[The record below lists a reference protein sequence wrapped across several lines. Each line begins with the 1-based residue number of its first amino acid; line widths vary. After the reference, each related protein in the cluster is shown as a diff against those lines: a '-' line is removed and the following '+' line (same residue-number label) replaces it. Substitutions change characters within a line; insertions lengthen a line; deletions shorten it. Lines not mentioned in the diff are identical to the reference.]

1 MGKDIKKENKVSRIT
16 VLLGAGSSLEIGGI
30 TSYELTKKIREKLDT
45 SEEYA
50 RICDILT
57 YIYMNESEK
66 LNFEDIFN
74 ILEQIYSINHEK
86 SKLSKIV
93 TLCKPWKNINPQL
106 IKNMIFK
113 IITILEACIHEY
125 DEKFD
130 INNENTKFFV
140 NFWKEISQRRRLDI
154 TTLNYDTCV
163 EQCLSRDAWTDGYN
177 ENKKERIPEIKSF
190 HQVKYMHNVLILKY

>member
-74 ILEQIYSINHEK
+74 ILEQIYWRIYNTSA
-86 SKLSKIV
+86 
-93 TLCKPWKNINPQL
+93 TP
-106 IKNMIFK
+106 IKN
-113 IITILEACIHEY
+113 
-125 DEKFD
+125 
-130 INNENTKFFV
+130 
-140 NFWKEISQRRRLDI
+140 
-154 TTLNYDTCV
+154 DT
-163 EQCLSRDAWTDGYN
+163 
-177 ENKKERIPEIKSF
+177 
-190 HQVKYMHNVLILKY
+190 